1 MIDLLMYHSNIFLKN
16 NFSFN
21 LLSQKFYM
29 KLAVNCVF
37 LLFVLSSMAQ
47 PVDTANNEVIDF
59 SKFTDAVAV
68 KRYCT
73 PKITGQTPQR
83 FVSIG
88 YEYQG
93 AFTMPNM
100 PNNFALGTTSFDI
113 SSITSFRLNA
123 NIPVISKDNIVW
135 QMGANVNLSQINSN
149 KTVNTLEYNG
159 LINRSMNSIGL
170 NTTIFKPLNEKH
182 FIIFQANVDAN
193 EFNTSITNF
202 NNKSLTASASL
213 IYGTKK
219 NDDEMIGYGVSRSY
233 RAGRLMYFPVL
244 LWNKSFNKKWG
255 MELLL
260 PARGHV
266 RYQPNQNN
274 IYQLG
279 FELEGN
285 QYYANINNR
294 NVFIQRGEL
303 KPRLM
308 LDKKL
313 TTFFWLNV
321 QAGLRYN
328 WRFEGMTKYFGKD
341 DADRIFKSNLTNPL
355 FFNISLNFV
364 SP

>member
-1 MIDLLMYHSNIFLKN
+1 MKFVSIISFL
-16 NFSFN
+16 FSF
-21 LLSQKFYM
+21 S
-29 KLAVNCVF
+29 
-37 LLFVLSSMAQ
+37 LFSIAQ
-47 PVDTANNEVIDF
+47 PVDTAGSEVIDF

-68 KRYCT
+68 KRYCNS
-73 PKITGQTPQR
+73 KINGQTPQR
-83 FVSIG
+83 FISIG
-88 YEYQG
+88 YEHQG
-93 AFTMPNM
+93 AFSMPNM
-100 PNNFALGTTSFDI
+100 PNNFALNTTSYDVN
-113 SSITSFRLNA
+113 SVTSFRATA
-123 NIPVISKDNIVW
+123 NIPVISKDNIIW

-149 KTVNTLEYNG
+149 TNANTPEYFN
-159 LINRSMNSIGL
+159 LINKSMNSVGI

-182 FIIFQANVDAN
+182 FIIFQASIDAS
-193 EFNTSITNF
+193 EFNSSITNF
-202 NNKSLTASASL
+202 NNKALTASASL

-219 NDDEMIGYGVSRSY
+219 NDDNMLGFGISRSY

-244 LWNKSFNKKWG
+244 FWNKNFNKKWG

-260 PARGHV
+260 PAKGHV

-294 NVFIQRGEL
+294 NVFVQRGEL

-328 WRFEGMTKYFGKD
+328 WRLEGMSKYFGKN

-355 FFNISLNFV
+355 YFNISLNFV

>member
-1 MIDLLMYHSNIFLKN
+1 MFNQQKDSKIVYPKKIMKFIISTTLI
-16 NFSFN
+16 FSF
-21 LLSQKFYM
+21 LIT
-29 KLAVNCVF
+29 V
-37 LLFVLSSMAQ
+37 AQ
-47 PVDTANNEVIDF
+47 PVDTSNNEVIDF

-68 KRYCT
+68 KRYCS
-73 PKITGQTPQR
+73 PKINGQTPQR
-83 FVSIG
+83 FVSVG
-88 YEYQG
+88 YEHQG
-93 AFTMPNM
+93 AFSMPNM
-100 PNNFALGTTSFDI
+100 PNNFALNTNSFDI
-113 SSITSFRLNA
+113 TSISSFRINA
-123 NIPVISKDNIVW
+123 NIPVVSKDNIIW
-135 QMGANVNLSQINSN
+135 QMGANVNLSQIHSS
-149 KTVNTLEYNG
+149 KHFSTVEYNS
-159 LINRSMNSIGL
+159 LINKSMNSIGL

-182 FIIFQANVDAN
+182 FIIIQASIDAN
-193 EFNTSITNF
+193 EFNANITNF
-202 NNKSLTASASL
+202 NNNALTTSASL
-213 IYGTKK
+213 VYGTKK
-219 NDDEMIGYGVSRSY
+219 SDDNMIGFGLSRSY

-244 LWNKSFNKKWG
+244 LWNKNFNKKWG

-285 QYYANINNR
+285 QYYANFNNT
-294 NVFIQRGEL
+294 NAFIQRGEL

-328 WRFEGMTKYFGKD
+328 WRFEGMNIYDGKN
-341 DADRIFKSNLTNPL
+341 DANRIFKSNLTNPL
-355 FFNISLNFV
+355 YFNVSLNFV